1 MAMRRSLFALPLLCL
16 SLVLAGC
23 ENMDPAYW
31 LPDNKKKLPGERR
44 EVFPEGVPG
53 VIQGV
58 PPELVKGNAA
68 AQAEGDAAAA
78 APQAEPAPVQ
88 EKRQPTKSRPRKV
101 VRPIQPPP
109 DDAQAEQQTQP
120 RQTAPRQAQPAQS
133 GGAWPS
139 PQAAQQPQQQQQ
151 QAPAAASGWPSP
163 PAAGTF
169 TR

>member
-1 MAMRRSLFALPLLCL
+1 MAMRRSLFALPLLCM
-16 SLVLAGC
+16 SLALAGC

-31 LPDNKKKLPGERR
+31 LPDNKKKLTGDRR

-58 PPELVKGNAA
+58 PPELIRGNNAA
-68 AQAEGDAAAA
+68 QIEGDIAAPM
-78 APQAEPAPVQ
+78 PQAEP
-88 EKRQPTKSRPRKV
+88 QPAEQRPQPKSRPRKV

-109 DDAQAEQQTQP
+109 EPAQQ
-120 RQTAPRQAQPAQS
+120 QAQPAQRPAPRPAQPPA

-139 PQAAQQPQQQQQ
+139 PQAAQQPQQQQ
-151 QAPAAASGWPSP
+151 APAASGWPAP

>member
-1 MAMRRSLFALPLLCL
+1 MRRSLFALPLLCL
-16 SLVLAGC
+16 SLALAGC

-53 VIQGV
+53 VVQGV
-58 PPELVKGNAA
+58 PPELIKGNPAH
-68 AQAEGDAAAA
+68 QAEVDPSATV
-78 APQAEPAPVQ
+78 PQAEPPAVQ
-88 EKRQPTKSRPRKV
+88 EKPKPRSRKV

-109 DDAQAEQQTQP
+109 EQQQARPSQQP
-120 RQTAPRQAQPAQS
+120 APRQAQPAAS
-133 GGAWPS
+133 GAWPS
-139 PQAAQQPQQQQQ
+139 PQAAQQQQQ
-151 QAPAAASGWPSP
+151 QAPAASAWPSP

>member
-1 MAMRRSLFALPLLCL
+1 MAMRRSLFALPLLCM
-16 SLVLAGC
+16 SLALAGC

-31 LPDNKKKLPGERR
+31 LPDNKKKLPGDRR

-58 PPELVKGNAA
+58 PPELVRGNNAA
-68 AQAEGDAAAA
+68 QIEGGAA
-78 APQAEPAPVQ
+78 APMPQVEEPPAEQ
-88 EKRQPTKSRPRKV
+88 QPQPKSRPRKV

-109 DDAQAEQQTQP
+109 EPAQQ
-120 RQTAPRQAQPAQS
+120 RAQPAPQPAQPS
-133 GGAWPS
+133 AGGAWPS
-139 PQAAQQPQQQQQ
+139 PQAAQQQQ
-151 QAPAAASGWPSP
+151 QAPAASGWPAP